1 MNVLIVDDESSYRML
16 LRHALE
22 EERWTVFEAGN
33 GAEGMDLLHDEKID
47 IIISDVY
54 MPVMDGIKFHK
65 NVRATESLQ
74 KIPFLFVSAFD
85 DDYTVAV
92 AKDSKSD
99 GFVRKAKPIAFLK
112 EWVRY
117 LTTPEDRR
125 PLSPPVENGRSKPDR
140 STDRGRGNARTPII

>member
-22 EERWTVFEAGN
+22 EERWTVYEAGN
-33 GAEGMDLLHDEKID
+33 GAEGMDILHDEKID

-54 MPVMDGIKFHK
+54 MPVMDGIKFYK
-65 NVRATESLQ
+65 TVRATESVQ
-74 KIPFLFVSAFD
+74 EVPFLFVSAFD
-85 DDYTVAV
+85 DDYTIAAV
-92 AKDSKSD
+92 RDSKKD

-125 PLSPPVENGRSKPDR
+125 SPSPPVENGRSKPDR